1 MDKVGGGG
9 GWIESTEITRE
20 INDAMEVCLTTFF
33 IKQVSSLPMRA
44 LKNQNRFHFRQVN
57 SQLKIIINLT
67 TDSVLR
73 KSNNWKT

>member
-9 GWIESTEITRE
+9 GELSQLKLPE

-73 KSNNWKT
+73 KSNN